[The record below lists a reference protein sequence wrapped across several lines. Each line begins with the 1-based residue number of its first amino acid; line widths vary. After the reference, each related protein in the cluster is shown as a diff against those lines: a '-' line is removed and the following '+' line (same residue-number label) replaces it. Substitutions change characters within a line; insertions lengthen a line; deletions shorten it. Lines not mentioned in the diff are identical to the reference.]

1 MIYIDRTI
9 IILNN
14 EATIEQPIVL
24 YKGDKN
30 VQLLFQLKDNYLK
43 YKSMENAY
51 GQLIIKRKTASP
63 IFSEVARLS
72 SNKVTFVVTEEMID
86 ELNEVGEY
94 EFQIR
99 LFSQDK
105 TSRATLPPV
114 ANGIMI
120 REPILEEEVPNEVG
134 VATVNEVE
142 VVAEDTELEVFDEN
156 GDYIKTEWKHKDII
170 TDVKLNKIEEAI
182 YEINEKEVDLT
193 DYALKKDVP
202 SIKGLA
208 TETYVQEQIA
218 QAELGGEEEVDLS
231 IYATKENPTFT
242 GTFSLNRKAN
252 STVGDKSVALG
263 SNVVASG
270 MNSTAIGLMSQATGL
285 VSTAIGSGNKA
296 NGSSSMALGMG
307 TIATGDYQLVHGRNN
322 IEDTEDKYLHIV
334 GNGKTGEPS
343 NAYTLDFDGNG
354 VYSGKLTVG
363 VEPTEEKDVATKKYV
378 DSKFNSATTQGIYV
392 TKTELTETLG
402 VYVTEEELEGKGF
415 ATETY
420 VTNAIA
426 NAQLGGEDTEVDLS
440 GYATKDDLNAK
451 ADKEHT
457 HSQYLTEHQD
467 ISGKVDK
474 VEGKSLVL
482 NTEIERLATLENY
495 NDTEIRGLIEGKAD
509 ENHTHEG
516 YLTEHQDI
524 SHLATKEE
532 LFSGSYNDLTDKPT
546 IPSIEGLAT
555 ETYVDEAIANIDIPT
570 VEDTIVTVTATTL
583 TTDKYQ
589 YTTISGDTEIALP
602 TVTTFKE
609 IHLFFNLSSDFA
621 NTITLYS
628 TNQIRYQ
635 QELEF
640 EGGNAYELVCTFVP
654 NMYWLVGLV
663 KYEGEVASAS
673 GGSVTPPTIL

>member
-14 EATIEQPIVL
+14 QATIEQPIVL

-30 VQLLFQLKDNYLK
+30 VQLLFTLKDNPLK

-51 GQLIIKRKTASP
+51 GQLIIKRKASP

-114 ANGIMI
+114 ANGIVI

-202 SIKGLA
+202 SIEGLA

-218 QAELGGEEEVDLS
+218 QAELGGEENEVDLS

-296 NGSSSMALGMG
+296 SGSSSMALGMG

-334 GNGKTGEPS
+334 GNGQTGEPS
-343 NAYTLDFDGNG
+343 NAYTLDFDGNAWYG
-354 VYSGKLTVG
+354 GKITIE
-363 VEPTEEKDVATKKYV
+363 VEPTEDKDVATKKYV
-378 DSKFNSATTQGIYV
+378 DSKQGTYV

-426 NAQLGGEDTEVDLS
+426 NAQLNGEEVDLS

-532 LFSGSYNDLTDKPT
+532 LFSGSYNDLTNKPT

-555 ETYVDEAIANIDIPT
+555 TDYVDEQIANIDIPT

-602 TVTTFKE
+602 TTNDTFKE

-663 KYEGEVASAS
+663 KYEGEVNSAS
-673 GGSVTPPTIL
+673 GGGTKPPTVLE

>member
-14 EATIEQPIVL
+14 QATIEQPIVL

-30 VQLLFQLKDNYLK
+30 VQLLFTLKDNYLK

-114 ANGIMI
+114 ADGIVI

-202 SIKGLA
+202 SIEGLA

-218 QAELGGEEEVDLS
+218 QAELGGEEVDLS
-231 IYATKENPTFT
+231 VYATKENPTFT
-242 GTFSLNRKAN
+242 GTFSLNRKPN
-252 STVGDKSVALG
+252 STVGDYSVALG
-263 SNVVASG
+263 SKVVASG
-270 MNSTAIGLMSQATGL
+270 MNSTAIGLMSEATGL

-334 GNGKTGEPS
+334 GNGQTGEPS
-343 NAYTLDFDGNG
+343 NAYTLDFDGNAWYG
-354 VYSGKLTVG
+354 GKITIE
-363 VEPTEEKDVATKKYV
+363 VEPTEDKDVATKKYV
-378 DSKFNSATTQGIYV
+378 DSKFNSATTQGTYV

-402 VYVTEEELEGKGF
+402 VYVEEELESKGYLTEHQSLEGY

-426 NAQLGGEDTEVDLS
+426 NAQLGGEDTEIDLS

-451 ADKEHT
+451 ADKEHE
-457 HSQYLTEHQD
+457 HSQYLTEHQ
-467 ISGKVDK
+467 
-474 VEGKSLVL
+474 SL
-482 NTEIERLATLENY
+482 EEYA
-495 NDTEIRGLIEGKAD
+495 K
-509 ENHTHEG
+509 
-516 YLTEHQDI
+516 
-524 SHLATKEE
+524 KEE
-532 LFSGSYNDLTDKPT
+532 LFSKDYNDLTNKPT

-555 ETYVDEAIANIDIPT
+555 EGFVNEQIANI
-570 VEDTIVTVTATTL
+570 
-583 TTDKYQ
+583 
-589 YTTISGDTEIALP
+589 
-602 TVTTFKE
+602 
-609 IHLFFNLSSDFA
+609 
-621 NTITLYS
+621 
-628 TNQIRYQ
+628 
-635 QELEF
+635 
-640 EGGNAYELVCTFVP
+640 
-654 NMYWLVGLV
+654 
-663 KYEGEVASAS
+663 
-673 GGSVTPPTIL
+673 PPTDLSGYALKEHEHSQYLTEHQSLEGYAKKT